1 MLDGDGMSVRRIL
14 LAAGLALGILGSGP
28 ASAQFF
34 FRSAD
39 LSGARVTGA
48 EPGIVG
54 SDMPDATPDELRA
67 ALVWNLR
74 SALNVAALQCYFEP
88 TLLTHNNYVAL
99 LKDHKQE
106 LADSYSTLQKYFL
119 RVAPNRREGQAEFDR
134 FGTRVYSGFS
144 TVSAQLSFCQTA
156 ASIGHE
162 AVFTQRGHLGD
173 LAQARMREL
182 RNSLVPVG
190 EQAFTPER
198 ISPQIGLPP
207 FPPFGEERCWRRH
220 RTYRWDRCGAF

>member
-1 MLDGDGMSVRRIL
+1 MSVRRFL
-14 LAAGLALGILGSGP
+14 LAVGLALGLFGAAP

-54 SDMPDATPDELRA
+54 SDLPGATAEELRA

-88 TLLTHNNYVAL
+88 TLLTHENYAAL
-99 LKDHKQE
+99 LRDHERE
-106 LADSYSTLQKYFL
+106 LAESYETLRRYFI
-119 RVAPNRREGQAEFDR
+119 RVAPSRRAGQTEFDR

-156 ASIGHE
+156 ASIGHQ
-162 AVFTQRGHLGD
+162 AVFTEKGQLGD
-173 LAQARMREL
+173 LAQERMREL
-182 RNSLVPVG
+182 RNSLIPVG
-190 EQAFTPER
+190 DQAFTPER
-198 ISPQIGLPP
+198 INPSIGLPP
-207 FPPFGEERCWRRH
+207 FPPFAEERCWRRH
-220 RTYRWDRCGAF
+220 RTYRWDRCGPF